1 MRILGLLGVLWFTSC
16 SVFGIRDTPEPPY
29 KTLDQLGPVVI
40 RQYGPRIAAETTI
53 EGDEFAARSTGFRRL
68 AGYIF
73 GANHARTSIA
83 MTAPVAQVPGSV
95 AATIGMTAPVAAES
109 TSPGVWEIRFFMPP
123 NFTLATLPV
132 PDDASVHLVQ
142 LPAETY
148 AVLRFSGF
156 ASVQAIHNRTAKL
169 LETLRGGTGCRRA
182 PQSYGSTIPLGHC
195 RRCVATKSRLRSR
208 CDNRWRSRISC
219 SLDRTRC
226 TNPSVR
232 PAPPPVCRHSAAR
245 S

>member
-53 EGDEFAARSTGFRRL
+53 EGDEFTARSTGFRRL

-83 MTAPVAQVPGSV
+83 MTAPVAQAPSRV
-95 AATIGMTAPVAAES
+95 AATIGMTAPVAQES
-109 TSPGVWEIRFFMPP
+109 RSPGMWDIRFFMPA

-132 PDDASVHLVQ
+132 PDDTTVHLVQ

-156 ASVQAIHNRTAKL
+156 ASAQTIVERTAKL
-169 LETLRGGTGCRRA
+169 LETLRGGDWVQAGTPVVWFYDPPWTLPPLRRNE
-182 PQSYGSTIPLGHC
+182 
-195 RRCVATKSRLRSR
+195 VAVAVQMR
-208 CDNRWRSRISC
+208 
-219 SLDRTRC
+219 
-226 TNPSVR
+226 
-232 PAPPPVCRHSAAR
+232 
-245 S
+245 